1 MAKVRIV
8 PESDEWYAAH
18 QDSFDAPLRKK
29 AFEIYCQ
36 RDGQACSATADWDA
50 ARRELALLPLAGVE
64 ETDKEVRVS
73 ASVADEDFGRDSV
86 ITLRVMPHHIVAES
100 GNRFTVL
107 NLTCPVRT
115 DAVRATLHG
124 DLLSVVA
131 HKA

>member
-8 PESDEWYAAH
+8 PESDDWFAAH
-18 QDSFDAPLRKK
+18 QDSFDAPLRKR

-36 RDGQACSATADWDA
+36 RDGQACSATADWDTA
-50 ARRELALLPLAGVE
+50 KHELALLPLAGVE
-64 ETDKEVRVS
+64 ETEKEIRVS
-73 ASVADEDFGRDSV
+73 ACVADEDFGRDSI

-107 NLTCPVRT
+107 NLSSPVRT
-115 DAVRATLHG
+115 DRVRTTLDG

-131 HKA
+131 NKA